1 MITDLHY
8 IFEEFN
14 KVISSDAK
22 IHDPNFKMG
31 AVNKNKTFDTF
42 YIRFCAEVVFFN
54 YNDDQKISL
63 IKRNLFDKLAYKII
77 DGIVER
83 SFP

>member
-54 YNDDQKISL
+54 YNDD
-63 IKRNLFDKLAYKII
+63 
-77 DGIVER
+77 
-83 SFP
+83 